1 MRCLR
6 LLVLAALL
14 AAPSVG
20 WAHGPSFGKSVPV
33 LKGRRQLA
41 AEVATAVWGCPM
53 CETVRTHAP
62 GTCPY
67 CGMDL
72 VRLEPAA
79 TAPVD
84 PAAEAPNGE
93 SPAAEA
99 PGAPKRAA
107 LMPGLPDTLFYA
119 MALSLLGVSFA
130 LFALFDR
137 GGPLTRGRRR
147 NVFRVP
153 VLGTLLRSP
162 LVLGS
167 ARIAVLALFLLV
179 IAAGLFGDQA
189 PEHNLAPV
197 LTWTIWWTWLV
208 FAIVFFG
215 KIWCAVCPWPTIAEA
230 VAPKSLGLRWPKA
243 FRNLWLATGLF
254 VLLTWLEL
262 GYGVTGSPW
271 LTAVLGLGMTVAVI
285 ASTAVFERRPFCRYA
300 CLVGRVSGL
309 YSLFAASELRAAD
322 AGTCASC
329 ATKDCYRGN
338 ERGAPCPTQQFLA
351 VMDANTYCT
360 LCMECVKT
368 CPHDNVAWSA
378 RPAAADL
385 LEPKHARVDEAYL
398 AVILLSMSAFHG
410 LTMTPSWDRVVAGIG
425 SALGVGSLLSF
436 SLGMAAILALP
447 LVVYAGVCRIMKA
460 IANDRKHDTK
470 TLFIRFAYSLLP
482 IALFYHLAHN
492 LQHFFYEGLK
502 FVRAAS
508 DPFGWDWDVFG
519 TAHLVITPILSV
531 EAVWA
536 TQVIL
541 ILIGHIY
548 GIRIAH
554 KAARSLY
561 ADARQATLTQL
572 PLMAVM
578 MLFSFQSLWLLNQ
591 PMLMRT
597 AM

>member
-1 MRCLR
+1 
-6 LLVLAALL
+6 
-14 AAPSVG
+14 
-20 WAHGPSFGKSVPV
+20 
-33 LKGRRQLA
+33 
-41 AEVATAVWGCPM
+41 
-53 CETVRTHAP
+53 
-62 GTCPY
+62 
-67 CGMDL
+67 MDL
-72 VRLEPAA
+72 VKLEPNARA
-79 TAPVD
+79 T
-84 PAAEAPNGE
+84 PASAVEAPLV
-93 SPAAEA
+93 
-99 PGAPKRAA
+99 PKRVA
-107 LMPGLPDTLFYA
+107 LMPGLPDALFYT
-119 MALSLLGVSFA
+119 MALSLLGLSFA

-137 GGPLTRGRRR
+137 GRPQRRGRRR
-147 NVFRVP
+147 NLFRVP
-153 VLGTLLRSP
+153 WLGPALRSP
-162 LVLGS
+162 IVLAS
-167 ARIAVLALFLLV
+167 ARIAVLAIFLLV
-179 IAAGLFGDQA
+179 IAAGLFGDQT

-230 VAPKSLGLRWPKA
+230 VVPKSLGLRWPRT
-243 FRNLWLATGLF
+243 FRNLWIATSLF

-271 LTAVLGLGMTVAVI
+271 LTAVLGLCMTAAVI
-285 ASTAVFERRPFCRYA
+285 VSTAVFERRPFCRYA

-309 YSLFAASELRAAD
+309 YSLFAASELRAGH
-322 AGTCASC
+322 AGTCVSC
-329 ATKDCYRGN
+329 TTKDCYRGN
-338 ERGAPCPTQQFLA
+338 EHGAPCPTQQFLA

-368 CPHDNVAWSA
+368 CPHDNVAWSV
-378 RPAAADL
+378 RPAGADL
-385 LEPKHARVDEAYL
+385 LEPKRARVDEAYL

-410 LTMTPSWDRVVAGIG
+410 LTMTPSWDRVVSGIG
-425 SALGVGSLLSF
+425 SATDVGPLLAF

-447 LVVYAGVCRIMKA
+447 LIVYAGVCRLMKA
-460 IANDRKHDTK
+460 IARDTAHDTK

-482 IALFYHLAHN
+482 IALCYHLAHN

-508 DPFGWDWDVFG
+508 DPFGWSWDVFG
-519 TAHLVITPILSV
+519 TAHLAISPILPV
-531 EAVWA
+531 ATVWA
-536 TQVIL
+536 MQVIL
-541 ILIGHIY
+541 ILIGHVY

-561 ADARQATLTQL
+561 ADARTATLTQL

>member
-20 WAHGPSFGKSVPV
+20 WAHGPSSGKSVPV

-41 AEVATAVWGCPM
+41 AEVAAAVWGCPM

-72 VRLEPAA
+72 VRMEPAA

-84 PAAEAPNGE
+84 
-93 SPAAEA
+93 PAAEA

-147 NVFRVP
+147 NLFRVP

-425 SALGVGSLLSF
+425 SAFGVGPLLAF

-519 TAHLVITPILSV
+519 TAHLTITPILSV